1 MPTTIKVA
9 EAKTHLS
16 ELLGKV
22 ERGESFVIARGD
34 KPVARLVPI
43 DDVEKR
49 QRNIEAIKRERK
61 NYRGLSEADIV
72 SWIREGRDR

>member
-1 MPTTIKVA
+1 MATTVKVA

-34 KPVARLVPI
+34 KPVARLVPLE
-43 DDVEKR
+43 DVEER
-49 QRNIEAIKRERK
+49 RRLIEEII
-61 NYRGLSEADIV
+61 ADRPKPGVSQEEIV
-72 SWIREGRDR
+72 AWIREARDSR

>member
-1 MPTTIKVA
+1 MTTTVKVA
-9 EAKTHLS
+9 KAKAHLS

-43 DDVEKR
+43 EDVEAR
-49 QRNIEAIKRERK
+49 RRLIETIISDRPKPGVSRAE
-61 NYRGLSEADIV
+61 IV
-72 SWIREGRDR
+72 AWIREDRDR